1 MLNLSI
7 EVAMVSLKNNAI
19 GSGISKIH
27 KKLHIF
33 CAQTLTE
40 MGCNK
45 LRDVGG

>member
-1 MLNLSI
+1 MLKLSI
-7 EVAMVSLKNNAI
+7 EMAVVSLKNNAI
-19 GSGISKIH
+19 CSGISKIH

-45 LRDVGG
+45 LRGVGG